1 MMIKTN
7 VLFLKCASFMFT
19 QKNLELHLYHSFGK
33 KILRDPSIMLILNS
47 LSFICFSEEFGAG
60 HISESSPL

>member
-1 MMIKTN
+1 
-7 VLFLKCASFMFT
+7 MFT